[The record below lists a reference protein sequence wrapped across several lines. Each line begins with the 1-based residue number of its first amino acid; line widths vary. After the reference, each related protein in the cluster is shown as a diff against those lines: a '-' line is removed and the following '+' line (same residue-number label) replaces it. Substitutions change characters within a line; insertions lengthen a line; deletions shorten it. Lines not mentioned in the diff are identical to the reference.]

1 MQLIAN
7 FIEVLYM
14 KTNKI
19 VKRCCKFLNTM
30 MDGNWSEPALINVVN
45 AKLTYM
51 LSLGGAKFRQ
61 YTNGNDIILSYYGIN
76 FLPSGWGKDR
86 VPNLINQNL
95 INFTQEYMERVIKDY
110 KEEYEQQE
118 EFKIRQLDKKQQ
130 KQAEFELQQK
140 INNFR
145 YLNTEIHD
153 ATVLGLYADAEIIS
167 RIGRGS
173 LFLRIEELGDYIDGI
188 TTGNKQKKELFEKLK
203 EISDGRFTATTI
215 SGDNKRKTL
224 NSIPVSALLYSDFEN
239 FKTTRNREYL
249 NKMLR
254 TGISRR
260 SFIFMEE
267 IKPVNQ
273 AIPSFEKQRAL
284 TEAQQLSEEIRN
296 IFNNIQPNAYLMS
309 EEAHARIDR
318 YKNECIDKYNE
329 EVAQKNITIQGLDI
343 KESWWKILKL
353 GVVYHILNEPH
364 NILIRESDI
373 EEAIDFYKN
382 ICGSFKILK
391 DTHADSAAE
400 KMIKYIIE
408 TDKNTLKMGDLRSR
422 KFVGDVQF
430 KKWFDEIIEDVQE
443 KLRTEHSIELTIEGK
458 RLIKKQLPKKGV
470 DTLEL

>member
-1 MQLIAN
+1 
-7 FIEVLYM
+7 M
-14 KTNKI
+14 KTNQI
-19 VKRCCKFLNTM
+19 VKRCCNFLNTM
-30 MDGNWSEPALINVVN
+30 MDNNWSEAALINVIN
-45 AKLTYM
+45 SKLTYM
-51 LSLGGAKFRQ
+51 LALGGAKFRQ

-86 VPNLINQNL
+86 VPNLINQYL
-95 INFTQEYMERVIKDY
+95 INFTVPYMEKVVKDF

-118 EFKIRQLDKKQQ
+118 EYKIRQLDKKQQ

-153 ATVLGLYADAEIIS
+153 ATVLGLYSDAEIIS
-167 RIGRGS
+167 RLGIGA

-215 SGDNKRKTL
+215 SGDNKRRTL
-224 NSIPVSALLYSDFEN
+224 NNIPVSALLYSDFEN

-249 NKMLR
+249 IKMLR

-273 AIPSFEKQRAL
+273 AIPFQHKQHAI
-284 TEAQQLSEEIRN
+284 TEAQQLRAELEN
-296 IFNNIQPNAYLMS
+296 IFNNISPTPYILGEDASMC
-309 EEAHARIDR
+309 IDE
-318 YKNECIDKYNE
+318 YKNECIDIYNE
-329 EVAQKNITIQGLDI
+329 DVAQKNITIRGLDI

-353 GVVYHILNEPH
+353 GVVYHILNDPT
-364 NILIRESDI
+364 NILVGAEDI
-373 EEAIDFYKN
+373 EQAISFYKE
-382 ICGSFKILK
+382 ICNSFKILK
-391 DTHADSAAE
+391 ETHSDTAIE

-408 TDKNTLKMGDLRSR
+408 FEGDTIKMGDLRSQR
-422 KFVGDVQF
+422 FVGDVQF
-430 KKWFDEIIEDVQE
+430 KKWFEEIIADVQE
-443 KLRTEHSIELTIEGK
+443 KLRTEHYIELTVEGK
-458 RLIKKQLPKKGV
+458 RLFKKHLPKKGV
-470 DTLEL
+470 DDLEL

>member
-1 MQLIAN
+1 
-7 FIEVLYM
+7 M
-14 KTNKI
+14 KVNKI
-19 VKRCCKFLNTM
+19 VKRCCNFLNIM

-95 INFTQEYMERVIKDY
+95 INFTQDYMERVIKDY

-118 EFKIRQLDKKQQ
+118 EYKIRQLDKKQQ

-167 RIGRGS
+167 RIGKGS

-215 SGDNKRKTL
+215 SGDNKRRTL
-224 NSIPVSALLYSDFEN
+224 NNIPVSALLYSDFEN

-273 AIPSFEKQRAL
+273 AIPSHEKQRAL

-296 IFNNIQPNAYLMS
+296 IFNNIQPNSYLMS
-309 EEAHARIDR
+309 EEAHARIDK

-364 NILIRESDI
+364 NILIGASDI
-373 EEAIDFYKN
+373 EEAIDFYSN
-382 ICGSFKILK
+382 ICNSFKILK

-408 TDKNTLKMGDLRSR
+408 TDKSTIKMGDLRSQ

-430 KKWFDEIIEDVQE
+430 KKWFDEVIEDAQE
-443 KLRTEHSIELTIEGK
+443 KLRAEHSIELTVEGK
-458 RLIKKQLPKKGV
+458 RLTKKQLPKKGV

>member
-1 MQLIAN
+1 
-7 FIEVLYM
+7 M
-14 KTNKI
+14 KRNEI
-19 VKRCCKFLNTM
+19 VKRCCSFLNTM
-30 MDGNWSEPALINVVN
+30 TDNNLSELALINVTN
-45 AKLTYM
+45 AKLTYL

-61 YTNGNDIILSYYGIN
+61 YSNGNDIILSYYGMS
-76 FLPSGWGKDR
+76 FLPSGSGKDYVLNLFNQYLIPF
-86 VPNLINQNL
+86 VPGFMDN
-95 INFTQEYMERVIKDY
+95 VIKDY
-110 KEEYEQQE
+110 KEEFEQQE
-118 EFKIRQLDKKQQ
+118 SYKIRQMDKKQQ
-130 KQAEFELQQK
+130 KQAEMELQQK

-167 RIGRGS
+167 RLGAGA

-203 EISDGRFTATTI
+203 EISDGRFSATTI

-224 NSIPVSALLYSDFEN
+224 NNIPVSAMLYSDFEN
-239 FKTTRNREYL
+239 FKTVRNREYL

-267 IKPVNQ
+267 IKPINKAIPAREKQQ
-273 AIPSFEKQRAL
+273 AIS
-284 TEAQQLSEEIRN
+284 EAQKLSTELRSIFDN
-296 IFNNIQPNAYLMS
+296 ISASPYLLS
-309 EEAHARIDR
+309 EEAHERIDA

-364 NILIRESDI
+364 NILIRASDI
-373 EEAIDFYKN
+373 EEAIDFYSN
-382 ICGSFKILK
+382 ICNSFKILK

-408 TDKNTLKMGDLRSR
+408 REETTIKMGDLRSQR
-422 KFVGDVQF
+422 FVGDVQF
-430 KKWFDEIIEDVQE
+430 KKWFDEIISDVQE
-443 KLRTEHSIELTIEGK
+443 KLRSEHFIELTIEGK
-458 RLIKKQLPKKGV
+458 RLYKKQMPKKGI
-470 DTLEL
+470 DTLDL

>member
-1 MQLIAN
+1 
-7 FIEVLYM
+7 
-14 KTNKI
+14 
-19 VKRCCKFLNTM
+19 M

-95 INFTQEYMERVIKDY
+95 INFTQDYMERVIKDY

-118 EFKIRQLDKKQQ
+118 EYKIRQLDKKQQ

-167 RIGRGS
+167 RIGKGS

-215 SGDNKRKTL
+215 SSDNKRRTL
-224 NSIPVSALLYSDFEN
+224 NNIPVSALLYSDFEN

-273 AIPSFEKQRAL
+273 AIPSHEKQRAL

-296 IFNNIQPNAYLMS
+296 IFNNIQPNSYLMS
-309 EEAHARIDR
+309 EEAHARIDK

-364 NILIRESDI
+364 NILIRASDI
-373 EEAIDFYKN
+373 EEAIDFYSN
-382 ICGSFKILK
+382 ICNSFKILK

-408 TDKNTLKMGDLRSR
+408 TDKSTIKMGDLRSQ

-430 KKWFDEIIEDVQE
+430 KKWFDEVIEDAQE
-443 KLRTEHSIELTIEGK
+443 KLRAEHSIELTVEGK
-458 RLIKKQLPKKGV
+458 RLTKKQLPKKGV

>member
-1 MQLIAN
+1 
-7 FIEVLYM
+7 M
-14 KTNKI
+14 KVNKI
-19 VKRCCKFLNTM
+19 VKRCCNFLNIM

-95 INFTQEYMERVIKDY
+95 INFTQDYMERVIKDY

-118 EFKIRQLDKKQQ
+118 EYKIRQLDKKQQ

-167 RIGRGS
+167 RIGKGS

-215 SGDNKRKTL
+215 SGDNKRRTL
-224 NSIPVSALLYSDFEN
+224 NNIPVSALLYSDFEN

-273 AIPSFEKQRAL
+273 AIPAHEKQRAL

-296 IFNNIQPNAYLMS
+296 IFNNIQPNSYLMS
-309 EEAHARIDR
+309 EEAHARIDK

-364 NILIRESDI
+364 NILIGASDI
-373 EEAIDFYKN
+373 EEAIDFYSN
-382 ICGSFKILK
+382 ICNSFKILK

-408 TDKNTLKMGDLRSR
+408 TDKSTIKMGDLRSQ

-430 KKWFDEIIEDVQE
+430 KKWFDEVIEDAQE
-443 KLRTEHSIELTIEGK
+443 KLRAEHSIELTVEGK
-458 RLIKKQLPKKGV
+458 RLTKKQLPKKGV

>member
-1 MQLIAN
+1 
-7 FIEVLYM
+7 M
-14 KTNKI
+14 KVNKI
-19 VKRCCKFLNTM
+19 VKRCCNFLNIM

-95 INFTQEYMERVIKDY
+95 INFTQDYMERVIKDY

-118 EFKIRQLDKKQQ
+118 EYKIRQLDKKQQ

-167 RIGRGS
+167 RIGKGS

-215 SGDNKRKTL
+215 SGDNKRRTL
-224 NSIPVSALLYSDFEN
+224 NNIPVSALLYSDFEN

-273 AIPSFEKQRAL
+273 AIPSHEKQRAL

-296 IFNNIQPNAYLMS
+296 IFNNIQPNSYLMS
-309 EEAHARIDR
+309 EEAHARIDK
-318 YKNECIDKYNE
+318 YKNECINKYNE

-364 NILIRESDI
+364 NILIRASDI
-373 EEAIDFYKN
+373 EEAIDFYSN
-382 ICGSFKILK
+382 ICNSFKILK

-408 TDKNTLKMGDLRSR
+408 TDKSTIKMGDLRSQ

-430 KKWFDEIIEDVQE
+430 KKWFDEVIEDAQE
-443 KLRTEHSIELTIEGK
+443 KLRAEHSIELTVEGK
-458 RLIKKQLPKKGV
+458 RLTKKQLPKKGV

>member
-1 MQLIAN
+1 
-7 FIEVLYM
+7 M
-14 KTNKI
+14 KVNKI
-19 VKRCCKFLNTM
+19 VKRCCNFLNIM

-95 INFTQEYMERVIKDY
+95 INFTQDYMERVIKDY

-118 EFKIRQLDKKQQ
+118 EYKIRQLDKKQQ

-167 RIGRGS
+167 RIGKGS

-215 SGDNKRKTL
+215 SGDNKRRTL
-224 NSIPVSALLYSDFEN
+224 NNIPVSALLYSDFEN

-273 AIPSFEKQRAL
+273 AIPSHEKQRAL

-296 IFNNIQPNAYLMS
+296 IFNNIQPNSYLMS
-309 EEAHARIDR
+309 EEAHARIDK

-353 GVVYHILNEPH
+353 SVVYHILNEPH
-364 NILIRESDI
+364 NILIRASDI
-373 EEAIDFYKN
+373 EEAIDFYSN
-382 ICGSFKILK
+382 ICNSFKILK
-391 DTHADSAAE
+391 NTHADSAAE

-408 TDKNTLKMGDLRSR
+408 TDKSTIKMGDLRSQ

-430 KKWFDEIIEDVQE
+430 KKWFDEVIEDAQE
-443 KLRTEHSIELTIEGK
+443 KLRAEHSIELTVEGK
-458 RLIKKQLPKKGV
+458 RLTKKQLPKKGV

>member
-1 MQLIAN
+1 
-7 FIEVLYM
+7 M

-30 MDGNWSEPALINVVN
+30 MDGNWSEPALINVIN

-95 INFTQEYMERVIKDY
+95 INFTQDYMERVIKDY

-167 RIGRGS
+167 RIGKGS

-224 NSIPVSALLYSDFEN
+224 NNIPVSALLYSDFEN
-239 FKTTRNREYL
+239 FKTNRNREYL

-273 AIPSFEKQRAL
+273 AIPSFEKQRAI

-309 EEAHARIDR
+309 EEAHARIDK

-458 RLIKKQLPKKGV
+458 RLTKKQLPKKGV

>member
-1 MQLIAN
+1 
-7 FIEVLYM
+7 M
-14 KTNKI
+14 KVNKI
-19 VKRCCKFLNTM
+19 VKRCCNFLNIM

-95 INFTQEYMERVIKDY
+95 INFTQDYMERVIKDY

-118 EFKIRQLDKKQQ
+118 EYKIRQLDKKQQ

-167 RIGRGS
+167 RIGKGS

-215 SGDNKRKTL
+215 SGDNKRRTL
-224 NSIPVSALLYSDFEN
+224 SNIPVSALLYSDFEN

-273 AIPSFEKQRAL
+273 TIPSHEKQRAL

-296 IFNNIQPNAYLMS
+296 IFNNIQPNSYLMS
-309 EEAHARIDR
+309 DEAHARIDK

-364 NILIRESDI
+364 NILIRASDI
-373 EEAIDFYKN
+373 EEAIDFYSN
-382 ICGSFKILK
+382 ICNSFKILK

-408 TDKNTLKMGDLRSR
+408 REETTIKMGDLRSQR
-422 KFVGDVQF
+422 FVGDVQF
-430 KKWFDEIIEDVQE
+430 KKWFDEIITDVQE
-443 KLRTEHSIELTIEGK
+443 KLRAEHGIELTVEGK
-458 RLIKKQLPKKGV
+458 KLFKKKLPQKGI

>member
-1 MQLIAN
+1 
-7 FIEVLYM
+7 M
-14 KTNKI
+14 KVNKI
-19 VKRCCKFLNTM
+19 VKRCCNFLNIM

-95 INFTQEYMERVIKDY
+95 INFTQDYMERVIKDY

-118 EFKIRQLDKKQQ
+118 EYKIRQLDKKQQ

-167 RIGRGS
+167 RIGKGS

-215 SGDNKRKTL
+215 SGDNKRRTL
-224 NSIPVSALLYSDFEN
+224 NNIPVSALLYSDFEN

-273 AIPSFEKQRAL
+273 AIPSHEKERAL

-296 IFNNIQPNAYLMS
+296 IFNNIQPNSYLMS
-309 EEAHARIDR
+309 EEAHARIDK
-318 YKNECIDKYNE
+318 YKNECVDKYNE

-364 NILIRESDI
+364 NILIRASDI
-373 EEAIDFYKN
+373 EEAIDFYSN
-382 ICGSFKILK
+382 ICNSFNILR
-391 DTHADSAAE
+391 DTHADTAAE
-400 KMIKYIIE
+400 KLIKYIIE
-408 TDKNTLKMGDLRSR
+408 REETTIKMGDLRSQR
-422 KFVGDVQF
+422 FVGDVQF
-430 KKWFDEIIEDVQE
+430 KKWFDEIISDVQE
-443 KLRTEHSIELTIEGK
+443 KLRSEHFIELTIEGK
-458 RLIKKQLPKKGV
+458 RLYKKQMPKKGI
-470 DTLEL
+470 DTLDL

>member
-1 MQLIAN
+1 
-7 FIEVLYM
+7 M

-19 VKRCCKFLNTM
+19 VKRCCNFLNIM

-95 INFTQEYMERVIKDY
+95 INFTQDYMERVIKDY

-118 EFKIRQLDKKQQ
+118 EYKIRQLDKKQQ

-167 RIGRGS
+167 RIGKGS

-215 SGDNKRKTL
+215 SGDNKRRTL
-224 NSIPVSALLYSDFEN
+224 NNIPVSALLYSDFEN

-273 AIPSFEKQRAL
+273 AIPSHEKQKAL

-296 IFNNIQPNAYLMS
+296 IFNNIQPNSYLMS
-309 EEAHARIDR
+309 EEAHARIDK

-364 NILIRESDI
+364 NILIRASDI
-373 EEAIDFYKN
+373 EEAIDFYSN
-382 ICGSFKILK
+382 ICNSFKILK

-408 TDKNTLKMGDLRSR
+408 TDKSTIKMGDLRSQ

-430 KKWFDEIIEDVQE
+430 KKWFDEVIEDAQE
-443 KLRTEHSIELTIEGK
+443 KLRAEHSIELTVEGK
-458 RLIKKQLPKKGV
+458 RLTKKQLPKKGV

>member
-1 MQLIAN
+1 
-7 FIEVLYM
+7 
-14 KTNKI
+14 
-19 VKRCCKFLNTM
+19 M

-95 INFTQEYMERVIKDY
+95 INFTQDYMERVIKDY

-118 EFKIRQLDKKQQ
+118 EYKIRQLDKKQQ

-167 RIGRGS
+167 RIGKGS

-215 SGDNKRKTL
+215 SGDNKRRTL
-224 NSIPVSALLYSDFEN
+224 NNIPVSALLYSDFEN

-273 AIPSFEKQRAL
+273 AIPSHEKQRAL

-296 IFNNIQPNAYLMS
+296 IFNNIQPNSYLMS
-309 EEAHARIDR
+309 EEAHARIDK

-364 NILIRESDI
+364 NILIRASDI
-373 EEAIDFYKN
+373 EEAIDFYSN
-382 ICGSFKILK
+382 ICNSFKILK

-408 TDKNTLKMGDLRSR
+408 TDKSTIKMGDLRSQ

-430 KKWFDEIIEDVQE
+430 KKWFDEVIEDAQE
-443 KLRTEHSIELTIEGK
+443 KLRAEHSIELTVEGK
-458 RLIKKQLPKKGV
+458 RLTKKQLPKKGV

>member
-1 MQLIAN
+1 
-7 FIEVLYM
+7 M
-14 KTNKI
+14 KVNKI
-19 VKRCCKFLNTM
+19 VKRCCNFLNIM

-95 INFTQEYMERVIKDY
+95 INFTQDYMERVIKDY

-118 EFKIRQLDKKQQ
+118 EYKIRQLDKKQQ

-167 RIGRGS
+167 RIGKGS

-215 SGDNKRKTL
+215 SGDNKRRTL
-224 NSIPVSALLYSDFEN
+224 NNIPVSALLYSDFEN

-273 AIPSFEKQRAL
+273 AISSHEKQRAL
-284 TEAQQLSEEIRN
+284 TEAQQLSEELRN
-296 IFNNIQPNAYLMS
+296 IFNNIQPNSYLMS
-309 EEAHARIDR
+309 EEAHARIDK
-318 YKNECIDKYNE
+318 YKNDCIDKYNE
-329 EVAQKNITIQGLDI
+329 EVAQKNITIHGLDI

-364 NILIRESDI
+364 NILIRASDI
-373 EEAIDFYKN
+373 EEAIDFYSN
-382 ICGSFKILK
+382 ICNSFKILK

-408 TDKNTLKMGDLRSR
+408 TDKSTIKMGDLRSQ

-430 KKWFDEIIEDVQE
+430 KKWFDEVIEDAQE
-443 KLRTEHSIELTIEGK
+443 KLRAEHSIELTVEGK
-458 RLIKKQLPKKGV
+458 RLTKKQLPKKGI

>member
-1 MQLIAN
+1 
-7 FIEVLYM
+7 M
-14 KTNKI
+14 KKNEI

-30 MDGNWSEPALINVVN
+30 TDGNLSELALINVAN

-61 YTNGNDIILSYYGIN
+61 YTNGNDIILSYYGMS
-76 FLPSGWGKDR
+76 FLPSGSGKDY
-86 VPNLINQNL
+86 VLNLFNQYL
-95 INFTQEYMERVIKDY
+95 IPFIPGYMENVIRSY
-110 KEEYEQQE
+110 KEDFEQQE
-118 EFKIRQLDKKQQ
+118 EYKIRQLDKKVQ

-167 RIGRGS
+167 RIGKGA

-203 EISDGRFTATTI
+203 EISDGRFSATTI

-224 NSIPVSALLYSDFEN
+224 NNIPVSAMLYSDFEN

-267 IKPVNQ
+267 IKPINK
-273 AIPSFEKQRAL
+273 AIPSIEKEKAI
-284 TEAQQLSEEIRN
+284 TEAKQLNAELKN
-296 IFNNIQPNAYLMS
+296 IFDNISPSSYFLS
-309 EEAHARIDR
+309 EEAHNRIDN
-318 YKNECIDKYNE
+318 YKNTCIDRYNE

-353 GVVYHILNEPH
+353 GVVYHILNNP
-364 NILIRESDI
+364 NDLLIRAADI
-373 EEAIDFYKN
+373 EEAIDFYNN
-382 ICGSFKILK
+382 ICNSFSILRN
-391 DTHADSAAE
+391 THADSA
-400 KMIKYIIE
+400 
-408 TDKNTLKMGDLRSR
+408 TDKLIQFIISFEKNNLKMGDLRSQR
-422 KFVGDVQF
+422 FVGDVQF
-430 KKWFDEIIEDVQE
+430 KKWFDEIITDVQE
-443 KLRTEHSIELTIEGK
+443 KLRAEHSIELTVEGK
-458 RLIKKQLPKKGV
+458 KLYKKQLPKKGI

>member
-1 MQLIAN
+1 
-7 FIEVLYM
+7 M
-14 KTNKI
+14 KVNKI
-19 VKRCCKFLNTM
+19 VKRCCNFLNIM

-95 INFTQEYMERVIKDY
+95 INFTQDYMERVIKDY

-118 EFKIRQLDKKQQ
+118 EYKIRQLDKKQQ

-167 RIGRGS
+167 RIGKGS

-215 SGDNKRKTL
+215 SGDNKRRTL
-224 NSIPVSALLYSDFEN
+224 NNIPVSALLYSDFEN

-273 AIPSFEKQRAL
+273 AIPAHEKQRAL

-296 IFNNIQPNAYLMS
+296 IFNNIQPNSYLMS
-309 EEAHARIDR
+309 EEAHARIDK

-353 GVVYHILNEPH
+353 SVVYHILNEPH
-364 NILIRESDI
+364 NILIRASDI
-373 EEAIDFYKN
+373 EEAIDFYSN
-382 ICGSFKILK
+382 ICNSFKILK

-408 TDKNTLKMGDLRSR
+408 TDKSTIKMGDLRSQ

-430 KKWFDEIIEDVQE
+430 KKWFDEVIEDAQE
-443 KLRTEHSIELTIEGK
+443 KLRAEHSIELTVEGK
-458 RLIKKQLPKKGV
+458 RLTKKQLPKKGV

>member
-1 MQLIAN
+1 
-7 FIEVLYM
+7 
-14 KTNKI
+14 
-19 VKRCCKFLNTM
+19 M

-51 LSLGGAKFRQ
+51 LSIGGAKFRQ

-95 INFTQEYMERVIKDY
+95 INFTQDYMERVIKDY

-118 EFKIRQLDKKQQ
+118 EYKIRQLDKKQQ

-167 RIGRGS
+167 RIGKGS

-215 SGDNKRKTL
+215 SGDNKRRTL
-224 NSIPVSALLYSDFEN
+224 NNIPISALLYSDFEN

-273 AIPSFEKQRAL
+273 AIPSHEKQRAL

-296 IFNNIQPNAYLMS
+296 IFNNIQPNSYLMS
-309 EEAHARIDR
+309 EEAHARIDK

-364 NILIRESDI
+364 NILIRASDI
-373 EEAIDFYKN
+373 EEAIDFYSN
-382 ICGSFKILK
+382 ICNSFKILK

-408 TDKNTLKMGDLRSR
+408 TDKSTIKMGDLRSQ

-430 KKWFDEIIEDVQE
+430 KKWFDEVIEDAQE
-443 KLRTEHSIELTIEGK
+443 KLRAEHSIELTVEGK
-458 RLIKKQLPKKGV
+458 RLTKKQLPKKGV

>member
-1 MQLIAN
+1 
-7 FIEVLYM
+7 M
-14 KTNKI
+14 KRNEI
-19 VKRCCKFLNTM
+19 VKRCCKFLNIM

-76 FLPSGWGKDR
+76 FMPSGWGKDR

-95 INFTQEYMERVIKDY
+95 INFTQDYMERVIKDY

-118 EFKIRQLDKKQQ
+118 EYKIRQLDKKQQ

-167 RIGRGS
+167 RIGKGS

-215 SGDNKRKTL
+215 SGDNKRRTL
-224 NSIPVSALLYSDFEN
+224 NNIPVSALLYSDFEN

-249 NKMLR
+249 SKMLR

-267 IKPVNQ
+267 IKPINK
-273 AIPSFEKQRAL
+273 AIPSKIKNSAIA
-284 TEAQQLSEEIRN
+284 EAKQLSIELRN
-296 IFNNIQPNAYLMS
+296 IFENISSTPYYLS
-309 EEAHARIDR
+309 EEAHETIDK
-318 YKNECIDKYNE
+318 YKNSCIDKYNE
-329 EVAQKNITIQGLDI
+329 EVEQKNITIEGLDI

-353 GVVYHILNEPH
+353 GVVYHILNSPTDC
-364 NILIRESDI
+364 LVRADDI
-373 EEAIDFYKN
+373 CEAIDFYN
-382 ICGSFKILK
+382 HICNSFSILRN
-391 DTHADSAAE
+391 THADSAMDKLIQFIINFE
-400 KMIKYIIE
+400 KDE
-408 TDKNTLKMGDLRSR
+408 FKMGDLRSQR
-422 KFVGDVQF
+422 FVNDVQF
-430 KKWFDEIIEDVQE
+430 KKWFDEIISDVQE
-443 KLRTEHSIELTIEGK
+443 KLRTEHKIELTVTGK
-458 RLIKKQLPKKGV
+458 KLYKKKLPKKGI

>member
-1 MQLIAN
+1 
-7 FIEVLYM
+7 M
-14 KTNKI
+14 KVNKI
-19 VKRCCKFLNTM
+19 VKRCCNFLNIM

-95 INFTQEYMERVIKDY
+95 INFTQDYMERVIKDY

-118 EFKIRQLDKKQQ
+118 EYKIRQLDKKQQ

-167 RIGRGS
+167 RIGKGS

-215 SGDNKRKTL
+215 SGDNKRRTL
-224 NSIPVSALLYSDFEN
+224 NNIPVSALLYSDFEN
-239 FKTTRNREYL
+239 FKTTRNMEYL

-273 AIPSFEKQRAL
+273 AIPSHEKERAL

-296 IFNNIQPNAYLMS
+296 IFNNIQQNSYLMS
-309 EEAHARIDR
+309 EEAHARIDK
-318 YKNECIDKYNE
+318 YKNECIDRYNE

-364 NILIRESDI
+364 NILIRASDI
-373 EEAIDFYKN
+373 EEAIDFYSN
-382 ICGSFKILK
+382 ICNSFNILR
-391 DTHADSAAE
+391 DTHADTAAE
-400 KMIKYIIE
+400 KLIKYIIE
-408 TDKNTLKMGDLRSR
+408 REETTIKMGDLRSQR
-422 KFVGDVQF
+422 FVGDVQF
-430 KKWFDEIIEDVQE
+430 KKWFDEIISDVQE
-443 KLRTEHSIELTIEGK
+443 KLRSEHFIELTIEGK
-458 RLIKKQLPKKGV
+458 RLYKKQMPKKGI
-470 DTLEL
+470 DTLDL

>member
-1 MQLIAN
+1 
-7 FIEVLYM
+7 M
-14 KTNKI
+14 KVNKI
-19 VKRCCKFLNTM
+19 VKRCCNFLNIM

-95 INFTQEYMERVIKDY
+95 INFTQDYMERVIKDY

-118 EFKIRQLDKKQQ
+118 EYKIRQLDKKQQ

-167 RIGRGS
+167 RIGKGS

-215 SGDNKRKTL
+215 SGDNKRRTL
-224 NSIPVSALLYSDFEN
+224 NNIPVSALLYSDFEN

-273 AIPSFEKQRAL
+273 AIPSHEKERAL

-296 IFNNIQPNAYLMS
+296 IFNNIQPNSYLMS
-309 EEAHARIDR
+309 EEAHARIDK
-318 YKNECIDKYNE
+318 YKNECVDKYNE

-364 NILIRESDI
+364 NILIRASDI
-373 EEAIDFYKN
+373 EEAIDFYSN
-382 ICGSFKILK
+382 ICNSFKILK
-391 DTHADSAAE
+391 DTHADTAAE
-400 KMIKYIIE
+400 KLIKYIIE
-408 TDKNTLKMGDLRSR
+408 REETTIKMGDLRSQR
-422 KFVGDVQF
+422 FVGDVQF
-430 KKWFDEIIEDVQE
+430 KKWFDEIISDVQE
-443 KLRTEHSIELTIEGK
+443 KLRSEHFIELTIEGK
-458 RLIKKQLPKKGV
+458 RLYKKQMPKKGI
-470 DTLEL
+470 DTLDL

>member
-1 MQLIAN
+1 
-7 FIEVLYM
+7 M
-14 KTNKI
+14 KVNKI
-19 VKRCCKFLNTM
+19 VKRCCNFLNIM

-95 INFTQEYMERVIKDY
+95 INFTQDYMERVIKDY

-118 EFKIRQLDKKQQ
+118 EYKIRQLDKKQQ

-167 RIGRGS
+167 RIGKGS

-215 SGDNKRKTL
+215 SGDNKRRTL
-224 NSIPVSALLYSDFEN
+224 NNIPVSALLYSDFEN

-273 AIPSFEKQRAL
+273 AIPAHEKQRAL
-284 TEAQQLSEEIRN
+284 TEAQQLSVELKN
-296 IFNNIQPNAYLMS
+296 IFDNISPSPYYLS
-309 EEAHARIDR
+309 EEAHEIIDKYKNYCIDR
-318 YKNECIDKYNE
+318 YNE

-353 GVVYHILNEPH
+353 GVVYHILNSP
-364 NILIRESDI
+364 NDCLVRAADI
-373 EEAIDFYKN
+373 QEAIEFYN
-382 ICGSFKILK
+382 HICNSFSILRN
-391 DTHADSAAE
+391 THADSA
-400 KMIKYIIE
+400 
-408 TDKNTLKMGDLRSR
+408 TDKLIQFIISFEKNNLKMGDLRSQR
-422 KFVGDVQF
+422 FVGDVQF
-430 KKWFDEIIEDVQE
+430 KKWFDEIITDVQE
-443 KLRTEHSIELTIEGK
+443 KLRAEHGIELTVEGK
-458 RLIKKQLPKKGV
+458 KLFKKKLPQKGI

>member
-1 MQLIAN
+1 
-7 FIEVLYM
+7 
-14 KTNKI
+14 
-19 VKRCCKFLNTM
+19 M
-30 MDGNWSEPALINVVN
+30 MDGNWSEPALINVIN

-95 INFTQEYMERVIKDY
+95 INFTQDYMERVIKDY

-167 RIGRGS
+167 RIGKGS

-224 NSIPVSALLYSDFEN
+224 NNIPVSALLYSDFEN
-239 FKTTRNREYL
+239 FKTNRNREYL

-273 AIPSFEKQRAL
+273 AIPSFEKQRAI

-309 EEAHARIDR
+309 EEAHARIDK

-458 RLIKKQLPKKGV
+458 RLTKKQLPKKGV

>member
-1 MQLIAN
+1 
-7 FIEVLYM
+7 M
-14 KTNKI
+14 KVNKI
-19 VKRCCKFLNTM
+19 VNRCCNFLNIM

-95 INFTQEYMERVIKDY
+95 INFTQDYMERVIKDY

-118 EFKIRQLDKKQQ
+118 EYKIRQLDKKQQ

-167 RIGRGS
+167 RIGKGS

-215 SGDNKRKTL
+215 SGDNKRRTL
-224 NSIPVSALLYSDFEN
+224 NNIPVSALLYSDFEN

-273 AIPSFEKQRAL
+273 AIPSHEKQRAL

-296 IFNNIQPNAYLMS
+296 IFNNIQPNSYLMS
-309 EEAHARIDR
+309 EEAHARIDK

-364 NILIRESDI
+364 NILIRASDI
-373 EEAIDFYKN
+373 EEAIDFYSN
-382 ICGSFKILK
+382 ICNSFKILK

-408 TDKNTLKMGDLRSR
+408 TDKSTIKMGDLRSQ

-430 KKWFDEIIEDVQE
+430 KKWFDEVIEDAQE
-443 KLRTEHSIELTIEGK
+443 KLRAEHSIELTVDGK
-458 RLIKKQLPKKGV
+458 RLTKKQLPKKGV

>member
-1 MQLIAN
+1 
-7 FIEVLYM
+7 M
-14 KTNKI
+14 KVNKI
-19 VKRCCKFLNTM
+19 VKRCCNFLNIM

-95 INFTQEYMERVIKDY
+95 INFTQDYMERVIKDY

-118 EFKIRQLDKKQQ
+118 EYKIRQLDKKQQ

-167 RIGRGS
+167 RIGKGS

-215 SGDNKRKTL
+215 SGDNKRRTL
-224 NSIPVSALLYSDFEN
+224 NNIPVSALLYSDFEN

-273 AIPSFEKQRAL
+273 AIPSHEKQRAL
-284 TEAQQLSEEIRN
+284 TEAQQLSVELKN
-296 IFNNIQPNAYLMS
+296 IFDNISPSPYYLS
-309 EEAHARIDR
+309 EEAHEIIDKYKNSCIDR
-318 YKNECIDKYNE
+318 YNE

-353 GVVYHILNEPH
+353 GVVYHILNSPH
-364 NILIRESDI
+364 DCLVRAADI
-373 EEAIDFYKN
+373 QEAIEFYN
-382 ICGSFKILK
+382 HICNSFSILRN
-391 DTHADSAAE
+391 THADSA
-400 KMIKYIIE
+400 
-408 TDKNTLKMGDLRSR
+408 TDKLIQFIISFEKPNIKMGDLRSQR
-422 KFVGDVQF
+422 FVGDVQF
-430 KKWFDEIIEDVQE
+430 KKWFDEIIADVQE
-443 KLRTEHSIELTIEGK
+443 KLRAEHSIELTVEGK
-458 RLIKKQLPKKGV
+458 KLYKKQLPKKGI

>member
-1 MQLIAN
+1 
-7 FIEVLYM
+7 
-14 KTNKI
+14 
-19 VKRCCKFLNTM
+19 M

-95 INFTQEYMERVIKDY
+95 INFTQDYMERVIKDY

-167 RIGRGS
+167 RIGKGS

-224 NSIPVSALLYSDFEN
+224 NNIPVSALLYSDFEN

-273 AIPSFEKQRAL
+273 AIPSHEKQRAI

-296 IFNNIQPNAYLMS
+296 IFNNIQPNSYLMS
-309 EEAHARIDR
+309 EEAHARIDK

>member
-1 MQLIAN
+1 
-7 FIEVLYM
+7 M
-14 KTNKI
+14 KVNKI
-19 VKRCCKFLNTM
+19 VKRCCNFLNIM

-95 INFTQEYMERVIKDY
+95 INFTQDYMERVIKDY

-118 EFKIRQLDKKQQ
+118 EYKIRQLDKKQQ

-167 RIGRGS
+167 RIGKGS

-215 SGDNKRKTL
+215 SGDNKRRTL
-224 NSIPVSALLYSDFEN
+224 NNIPVSALLYSDFEN

-273 AIPSFEKQRAL
+273 AIPSHEKQRAL

-296 IFNNIQPNAYLMS
+296 IFNNIQPNSYLMS
-309 EEAHARIDR
+309 EEAHARIDK

-364 NILIRESDI
+364 NILIRASDI
-373 EEAIDFYKN
+373 EEAIDFYSN
-382 ICGSFKILK
+382 ICNSFKILK

-408 TDKNTLKMGDLRSR
+408 TDKSTIKMGDLRSQ

-430 KKWFDEIIEDVQE
+430 KKWFDEVIEDAQE
-443 KLRTEHSIELTIEGK
+443 KLRAEHSIELTVEGK
-458 RLIKKQLPKKGV
+458 RLTKKQLPKKGI